1 MNKEPYR
8 NQAIGQMLAE
18 RRSRTDRR
26 GEASL
31 RTVLSSRQRRRKSR
45 GRRKTDRG
53 AYVDIYDPRT
63 WCIVLTILI
72 LSFMDALLT
81 GLHVIRGS
89 ARELN
94 PLLKVILDC
103 GGLPAFYSAKAA
115 MTILP
120 MSVLLIHKEWTL
132 ARYAAR
138 LVLWAYILLSLY
150 HLYLLFWMQK
160 TA

>member
-1 MNKEPYR
+1 M
-8 NQAIGQMLAE
+8 
-18 RRSRTDRR
+18 
-26 GEASL
+26 
-31 RTVLSSRQRRRKSR
+31 
-45 GRRKTDRG
+45 
-53 AYVDIYDPRT
+53 
-63 WCIVLTILI
+63 
-72 LSFMDALLT
+72 
-81 GLHVIRGS
+81 IRGS

>member
-1 MNKEPYR
+1 MNKELYR
-8 NQAIGQMLAE
+8 NSSTGRMLAE
-18 RRSRTDRR
+18 RRSRMDRR
-26 GEASL
+26 GEASI

-63 WCIVLTILI
+63 WGIVVAILL
-72 LSFMDALLT
+72 LSLMDALLT
-81 GLHVIRGS
+81 GLYVIRGS

-94 PLLKVILDC
+94 PLLNAILDW
-103 GGLPAFYSAKAA
+103 GGLPAFYTAKAA

-120 MSVLLIHKEWTL
+120 MFVILIHKEWTL

-138 LVLWAYILLSLY
+138 LVLWAYVLLSFY
-150 HLYLLFWMQK
+150 HLLLLFRIHSV
-160 TA
+160 A